1 MAQII
6 GVANQKGGVGKTTT
20 TLNLGAALHKEGK
33 RVLLVDMDPQA
44 ALSTS
49 LESPPRGAEKTV
61 YDVLLSRTAATRVVR
76 RTGAGPDLIPANID
90 LAAAEVEL
98 MAEMGRERVLAE
110 ALEPVRDRY
119 DFILIDCPPSLGL
132 LTINALV
139 ASRDVIIPL
148 QSEYLAMRGLGLLL
162 KTVERIRAKLN
173 RDLEVGGI
181 LMTMY
186 NGRTLHAQEVLE
198 EVRGSFGRKVF
209 PMVIKTSVRLKEAPA
224 AGLSILEYAPNHET
238 ARAYR
243 ALAKELLK

>member
-49 LESPPRGAEKTV
+49 LESAPRGAEKTV

-119 DFILIDCPPSLGL
+119 DFPRPSVSSPS
-132 LTINALV
+132 TP
-139 ASRDVIIPL
+139 SSP
-148 QSEYLAMRGLGLLL
+148 
-162 KTVERIRAKLN
+162 RA
-173 RDLEVGGI
+173 
-181 LMTMY
+181 T
-186 NGRTLHAQEVLE
+186 
-198 EVRGSFGRKVF
+198 
-209 PMVIKTSVRLKEAPA
+209 
-224 AGLSILEYAPNHET
+224 
-238 ARAYR
+238 
-243 ALAKELLK
+243 